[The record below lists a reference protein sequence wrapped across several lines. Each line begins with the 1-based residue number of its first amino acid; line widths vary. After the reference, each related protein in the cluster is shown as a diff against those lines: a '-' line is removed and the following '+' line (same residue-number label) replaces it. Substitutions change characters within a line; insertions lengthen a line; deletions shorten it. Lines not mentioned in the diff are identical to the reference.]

1 MVPARVSIYHW
12 LVPYLGAHGETED
25 RCGEPMVDQNCLP
38 CDREERGPG
47 ILFKGTS
54 SGCPKQLVS
63 SKPESFLWKNSEIV
77 ISRLAKAA
85 VATAP
90 LSGTGGREIS
100 LS

>member
-1 MVPARVSIYHW
+1 MQKGFAVVPARVSIYHW

-54 SGCPKQLVS
+54 SGDVIHQVHVLKVPPLLS
-63 SKPESFLWKNSEIV
+63 SALGWHQGSTLKPLGDI
-77 ISRLAKAA
+77 
-85 VATAP
+85 
-90 LSGTGGREIS
+90 
-100 LS
+100 